1 MDYAPIVIRDCV
13 DTVDGPDFHTWA
25 LSCIERAFGWVITAD
40 EALRAVAGE
49 HAVTPAVSSFNS
61 GERG

>member
-1 MDYAPIVIRDCV
+1 MDYAPIVVRECV

-25 LSCIERAFGWVITAD
+25 LSCIERAFGWVMTTD

-49 HAVTPAVSSFNS
+49 RPVTSAVSSFIS